1 MAERE
6 SGQKP
11 APRPH
16 SLRGRGGKFIARKD
30 LLRLRD
36 LKGRSIGTYTPEIA
50 RSIVERLAEGETLT
64 AICRD
69 GAPYPHP
76 TTFYDWVRRYPE
88 LRAAL
93 NLARETSAHFL
104 EEEALEIARQ
114 LKRMSKSKEVNGTQ
128 VRALEVAMNQLRWSA
143 ERRNAAAYGTKS
155 AVSIQLPI
163 QINTTL
169 DLAAGGTGTKEHPD
183 IYELTATN
191 LIEDKPDGIPV
202 PDPKGGEEEGQKD
215 LRLGA
220 GKEEAHSQES
230 REEKPIRESG
240 GEGGVLNPEPYPWES
255 IGSKR

>member
-1 MAERE
+1 MADRG

-16 SLRGRGGKFIARKD
+16 ALRGRGGKFIARKD

-36 LKGRSIGTYTPEIA
+36 LKGRSIGTYTPELA
-50 RSIVERLAEGETLT
+50 RSMVERLSAGETLT
-64 AICRD
+64 GICRD

-76 TTFYDWVRRYPE
+76 NTFYDWVRRYPE

-93 NLARETSAHFL
+93 NVARETSAHFL

-128 VRALEVAMNQLRWSA
+128 VRALEAAMGQLRWSA
-143 ERRNAAAYGTKS
+143 ERRNAASYGTKS
-155 AVSIQLPI
+155 AVSIQVPI

-169 DLAAGGTGTKEHPD
+169 DLAAGGTGTKDHPD

-191 LIEDKPDGIPV
+191 PVEPPDGLPV
-202 PDPKGGEEEGQKD
+202 SDPEGNAKEGQED
-215 LRLGA
+215 LRLREGP
-220 GKEEAHSQES
+220 EEAHQSER
-230 REEKPIRESG
+230 REEEPLRQGSR
-240 GEGGVLNPEPYPWES
+240 EGGVLNPEPYPWES
-255 IGSKR
+255 IGSGR